1 MNGTDLWTLAVIVG
15 LALVTVLT
23 RSFFFI
29 SNKSWQLPHWAQRG
43 LQYAPIAALSAV
55 VVPEIITV
63 QGTLISTWQDARL
76 FAAAMGAGVYFWRR
90 DVLLT
95 NYRPGVPEALG
106 IDYESARK
114 IKPDIIYCT
123 ATGFGTI
130 SLETTIVSPSITA
143 SAQWNCLS
151 SPAIAKPW
159 KNYLKRTS

>member
-29 SNKSWQLPHWAQRG
+29 SSKNWQLPHWAQRG

-76 FAAAMGAGVYFWRR
+76 FAAFMGAGIYFWRR

-95 NYRPGVPEALG
+95 ILAGMAVYLPLHLG
-106 IDYESARK
+106 L
-114 IKPDIIYCT
+114 
-123 ATGFGTI
+123 G
-130 SLETTIVSPSITA
+130 
-143 SAQWNCLS
+143 W
-151 SPAIAKPW
+151 
-159 KNYLKRTS
+159 